1 MNRATKCRKNEMPQK
16 TPTDCYTVAVR
27 LADLRLG
34 VAMPEIAQA
43 WLVAADHIEQSGDI
57 ERDCSTTSK

>member
-1 MNRATKCRKNEMPQK
+1 MPQK

-43 WLVAADHIEQSGDI
+43 WLEAADHIEQSGDI